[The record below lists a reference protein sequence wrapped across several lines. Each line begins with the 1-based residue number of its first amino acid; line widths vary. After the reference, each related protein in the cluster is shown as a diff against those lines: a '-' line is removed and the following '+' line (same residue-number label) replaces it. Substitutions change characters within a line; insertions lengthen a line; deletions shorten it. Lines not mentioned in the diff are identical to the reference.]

1 MCLRCILRLL
11 KISQIDLYRDKEFF
25 LTTLNIISEKL
36 NLERNLLCDYDFE
49 NLIIKTN
56 DRKVNICCVCLGIL
70 QLQDK
75 EDNLKELIEK
85 VKKEDFE
92 FSSFKLTLKIPLTT
106 TIRAYQ
112 VNSFLYC
119 FYTSIRCFAMLVN
132 AFWMIL
138 ISILKKKMF
147 L

>member
-25 LTTLNIISEKL
+25 LTTLNLISEKL
-36 NLERNLLCDYDFE
+36 NLERNLLYDYDFE
-49 NLIIKTN
+49 NLIIKSS
-56 DRKVNICCVCLGIL
+56 DRKVNICSICLGIL

-75 EDNLKELIEK
+75 EENLKELIEK

-92 FSSFKLTLKIPLTT
+92 FSSFKLTLKIPLST

-112 VNSFLYC
+112 VNY
-119 FYTSIRCFAMLVN
+119 FYLV
-132 AFWMIL
+132 FIKIL
-138 ISILKKKMF
+138 DVL
-147 L
+147 LC